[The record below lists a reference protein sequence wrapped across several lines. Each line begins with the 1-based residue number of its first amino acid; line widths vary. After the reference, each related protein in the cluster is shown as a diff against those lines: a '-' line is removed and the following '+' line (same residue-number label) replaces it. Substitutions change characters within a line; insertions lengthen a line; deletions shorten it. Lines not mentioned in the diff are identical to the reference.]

1 MIRCLTFYFSPKNK
15 DAIKAGVYDIK
26 DKPSQRT
33 KHSMEREDD
42 IINKAI
48 AANKI
53 LKSTE
58 NKTLDLSGFRGN
70 LFKQTLGADWDKPRN
85 PSSQMSAKR
94 DSIADKGF
102 SKLDESYTA
111 TLSPTVQ
118 SRPAFDNS
126 TLIPGGH
133 FRGGFRK
140 TVTNFKSIKYDD
152 NGGLNPQSPYKRGIQ
167 KEVECE
173 SPTINNIDQALSTL
187 QPQRNK
193 SSFGRI
199 AKPALELDHSERAS
213 SVFHPRKIVRDVDVS
228 THLYKKFS
236 AFKRDVSPGGS
247 KVDFQHFLKQ
257 VTKDKKHYDTNIS
270 MGLNHQK
277 KILMYK
283 NREQAQRAF
292 ALGGNKTQSDIHD
305 QLTNSA

>member
-1 MIRCLTFYFSPKNK
+1 MIRCLSFIFSPKNK
-15 DAIKAGVYDIK
+15 DAIKAGVFDIK
-26 DKPSQRT
+26 EKPSQRT
-33 KHSMEREDD
+33 KHAMERHDD
-42 IINKAI
+42 IVNVAI

-58 NKTLDLSGFRGN
+58 NKKFDLSGFRGN
-70 LFKQTLGADWDKPRN
+70 LFKQTLGADWDKPKNPMSQVTEKRN
-85 PSSQMSAKR
+85 SLKDNDYSTTPQP
-94 DSIADKGF
+94 I
-102 SKLDESYTA
+102 
-111 TLSPTVQ
+111 SPTVQ
-118 SRPAFDNS
+118 SKPAFDNS
-126 TLIPGGH
+126 TLIPSGG

-140 TVTNFKSIKYDD
+140 TITNFKSIKYDD

-167 KEVECE
+167 KDVECE
-173 SPTINNIDQALSTL
+173 SPTITQMDPKLSTI
-187 QPQRNK
+187 QPERNR
-193 SSFGRI
+193 SSFGRV

-213 SVFHPRKIVRDVDVS
+213 SVFQPRKIVRDVDVS

-236 AFKRDVSPGGS
+236 AFKRDVSPNGS
-247 KVDFQHFLKQ
+247 KVEFQHFLKQ